1 MKKVPIVAAAL
12 AALVAVAATAQA
24 QSPLTTAPPN
34 NGSGGV
40 FMNLTDLTG
49 AGQYLSIGGFDLGG
63 FTGTVGTAVD
73 VEVWTRLGSYVG
85 FEGSSAGWTLTQTIG
100 TIRNGSTTP
109 SPLPL
114 MTDIIV
120 PDSGTMAV
128 YLHAIGPGTGG
139 IRYTGTS
146 SAPPVTTWTNSDM
159 QLFSDV
165 ARTGSVPFAGSLFS
179 PRTFSGSVHYGV
191 IPAPASLALLG
202 LAGLV
207 GRRRR

>member
-12 AALVAVAATAQA
+12 VALMAVVATAQA
-24 QSPLTTAPPN
+24 QSPLTTAAPN

-49 AGQYLSIGGFDLGG
+49 AGQYLSINGFDLGG
-63 FTGTVGTAVD
+63 FTGTVGSAVD
-73 VEVWTRLGSYVG
+73 VEVWTRPGSYAG
-85 FEGSSAGWTLTQTIG
+85 FTLDPTGWTLTQTIG
-100 TIRNGSTTP
+100 TIRNGTTTP

-114 MTDIIV
+114 SMDIVVPYGGMT
-120 PDSGTMAV
+120 AV

-139 IRYTGTS
+139 IRYSGTS
-146 SAPPVTTWTNSDM
+146 SAPPVTTWTNADM
-159 QLFSDV
+159 ELFSDV
-165 ARTGSVPFAGSLFS
+165 AHTGLVPFGGSEFS
-179 PRTFSGSVHYGV
+179 PRTFSGSVHYAV

-202 LAGLV
+202 LAGLF